1 MGLHCK
7 SSDTSYTV
15 NLEIFL
21 PDRSPA
27 RPWYPGRTP
36 PSEEVLSIFDEAGEP
51 EVLYNQAN
59 PEDIEGEFASLMRS
73 VYSKMDILKRSP
85 DDFRTKE
92 RGGRLRHILR
102 GAP

>member
-1 MGLHCK
+1 M
-7 SSDTSYTV
+7 
-15 NLEIFL
+15 
-21 PDRSPA
+21 
-27 RPWYPGRTP
+27 
-36 PSEEVLSIFDEAGEP
+36 LSIFDEVGEP